1 VTSEREIIE
10 RSLYEV
16 MLFLKVRNSDNWTQS
31 LYQYANR
38 LAHLYLLRELNGIPA
53 FLVFAYFVDDQEM
66 HGPTTVRE
74 LGHFSCSL
82 VAVLCELEQASQ
94 HLLISLVTKKAT

>member
-16 MLFLKVRNSDNWTQS
+16 KLFLKVRNSDNWTQS

-38 LAHLYLLRELNGIPA
+38 FAHLYLLRELNGIPA
-53 FLVFAYFVDDQEM
+53 FLVFASFVDDQEM
-66 HGPTTVRE
+66 HGLSLYVIDLFVDINQITVASKPT
-74 LGHFSCSL
+74 L
-82 VAVLCELEQASQ
+82 
-94 HLLISLVTKKAT
+94 